1 MDDTILHL
9 AVALGIGLLIGA
21 ERERRKGTGPG
32 RAPAGIRTFA
42 IAALAGATAML
53 VGDGP
58 LLAAASL
65 GVAVLAAAAYW
76 RSREEDPGLTTEVA
90 LVLTV
95 LLGGLALQRPAL
107 AAGMGVAVAIL
118 LAARGAIHR
127 FVSGVLSA
135 QEVNDTL
142 LFAAVTLIVL
152 PILPDRPIGPYGALN
167 PHKLWLLV
175 VLLMAVSGLGHAA
188 IRLVGARA
196 GLPLAG
202 LIGGFASSTA
212 TIGAM
217 GGRALRDAALLSPAI
232 AGAVLSSV
240 ATIALLAAVL
250 GATSLESLRALL
262 PAILAGGAA
271 ALLYGVLFTRRAFT
285 GDKTEAAPPGRIF
298 DPKAIA
304 GFALGLA
311 AIILIS
317 AALHD
322 WFGDAGILAA
332 AALAGFADAHAAA
345 IMVASQVASGN
356 LPADEAA
363 LPVLLGLTTNTI
375 SKAALAWLAG
385 PRGFAAGVLP
395 GLILILA
402 GAWGAAWWAS

>member
-9 AVALGIGLLIGA
+9 TVALGIGLLIGA

-53 VGDGP
+53 IGDGP
-58 LLAAASL
+58 LLAATAL
-65 GVAVLAAAAYW
+65 GTAVLAAAAYW
-76 RSREEDPGLTTEVA
+76 RSREEDPGLTTEVT

-95 LLGGLALQRPAL
+95 LLGGLALPRPAL
-107 AAGMGVAVAIL
+107 AAGIGVAVAIL

-142 LFAAVTLIVL
+142 LFAAVTLIIL

-167 PHKLWLLV
+167 PHSLWLLV
-175 VLLMAVSGLGHAA
+175 VLLMAVSGLGHTA

-217 GGRALRDAALLSPAI
+217 GGRALRDPALLSPAI

-250 GATSLESLRALL
+250 AATSLDALRALL

-271 ALLYGVLFTRRAFT
+271 ALLYGVLFTRRAFAGGT
-285 GDKTEAAPPGRIF
+285 PEAVPPGRIF

-304 GFALGLA
+304 GFTLGLA

-345 IMVASQVASGN
+345 IMVATQVASGN
-356 LPADEAA
+356 LPANEAA

-402 GAWGAAWWAS
+402 SAWGAAWWAS